1 MKFKTKRLLVFYLV
15 AVLLLTSILP
25 FYRSSIEVRAD
36 TRTVEE
42 QRQSVLNRVTELEN
56 QYTERTVSQ
65 YTLLY
70 NLRIVTEL
78 GMYVKLIDGEASL
91 NFNNSEKN
99 YYCQKYQDLIE
110 KFNSMYSAESSKYK
124 NLTLDTENY
133 YYENI
138 RKNLVEIIPKYLETN
153 LAEIQTSYDGAND
166 DAAKEKVL
174 KDNTVLLSN
183 IYKIIITY
191 QDVQTDLTNLT
202 PLNAD
207 GTSKVFSIV
216 NGENNNETAK
226 SVINNLI
233 TTYSKILTI
242 GKEAYEENLKSIEL
256 SVSDTEDYITEL
268 CDAEVFE
275 GQVVTKES
283 YSLKGAY
290 FAILAA
296 SGTYVPLQSY
306 AGNDT
311 FTRSLIKLASNESTA
326 KNLVNL
332 YNNTKDYRKPLYK
345 REIDSNG
352 NPTGTAKLIT
362 IEEFFDDIR
371 KGNSGA
377 LVAANGKLRFSPED
391 NSWVYYKD
399 ELTDA
404 VTAAVQDSFGTND
417 DTNTQGEE
425 VSTEE
430 GQQTASTQ
438 EITIETLEKNY
449 EQGEKAPI
457 NVGSVNSVTD
467 FQALLVD
474 LIETKEDYDY
484 AQRLNAAATVTNPI
498 TSRFEEDCKKLK
510 SMQGIADF
518 DNPKITDTVGTI
530 LATVLNIKYQKVK
543 LSFAVSKLQMATYAY
558 QAFSQK
564 TGRTCYED
572 AKTYLMTKPIQTY
585 INGLSVLYGG
595 NEISSDN
602 AVSYTEK
609 AIDAANANGI
619 FVYTGELTKNCITL
633 SSGFNKENVKGFSNS
648 TNATFNGIG
657 TKFRYTMA
665 RYEENGF
672 FYPENSERATGSVN
686 KTYNFK
692 TGKLVSDARLFDSI
706 LDPVTVYAEPTNGN
720 ADEGTDEN
728 VNDEQDTINS
738 DVGNGNA
745 GNAEDST
752 IVTEDAEEYD
762 LDNAMYAY
770 EEITDEN
777 VLTQPLLFYS
787 TEYSRAVDNMTT
799 MLMRNIL
806 ENASSLSNIDNMS
819 SRFLYMNCYGDIVT
833 DDNLVI
839 LPGAANP
846 LLYADDAAYN
856 PYTVAFMNN
865 YPSIVVNSENLQFT
879 SKNDVGKY
887 LLMANTTD
895 EDFTDAD
902 VNAYLING
910 NNSVDDTSKIITPKI
925 QREFYTNGVDS
936 INILSTGRY
945 AVSSYTS
952 WKNSDLYEWSSIV
965 MKQTPTVDNRIIF
978 PYDSSNDSDQLV
990 AATITSNLYTYFTKD
1005 AENAGGSGVTS
1016 KLNDNY
1022 ICHNFIFCNSNGTNN
1037 PVGYTKNFQL
1047 QYDTYVKNTLERFT
1061 TQLISLSK
1069 SLIDKITD
1077 IDGVIG
1083 LKDAYTD
1090 PILGNVLSV
1099 VKQVFWPFMLVMAIV
1114 FLAAFMKMRR
1124 DLFETG
1130 ILTVIS
1136 LVVVYLFVNVIPIY
1150 LPMAY
1155 NSVINNVSEVLSYKI
1170 LGTATE
1176 VNDVEDTHVSNVNEN
1191 GDYIDQTT
1199 SLTLYA
1205 VGSKD
1210 FAEFAESLNVDQ
1222 DELVGGRKYVI
1233 DQEAGLYAE
1242 GNKLKIN
1249 ADILFDTLPITGS
1262 VDESGEGTYTLKATK
1277 TVSNNLD
1284 YYVPYYQIVDGFIN
1298 NLNSLAR
1305 IYDIP
1310 RKATTYADS
1319 KTKDSYLIYS
1329 FINSPVFVTPGEY
1342 GQPEVQESN
1351 LSEEEQSRNETVN
1364 ANVESALT
1372 ETFGTGTDFLGIGDL
1387 LYNLDDD
1394 QKKTLWAQTL
1404 KKNGYF
1410 DADWNPKEEN
1420 LNDLVVYVNYQTKKF
1435 IYDIDD
1441 LIGTMSDDAMI
1452 KLISLRALVAFT
1464 QESSQFG
1471 NWLYPY
1477 CINYNEFS
1485 LDDII
1490 RTIYTTSYNAY
1501 VNLDMDI
1508 VNYVGNEL
1516 GWFHLIIFDL
1526 CVILLYVIVSILK
1539 LLVPILYLALAVL
1552 IIVKLF
1558 TQNDIK
1564 TPITGYLKCNIIIFS
1579 LFTIISLC
1587 LVGVSKL
1594 NGNPF
1599 GLYITL
1605 LVLLFCAYILANLLR
1620 ALTHFTDLGNET
1632 INAKVI
1638 GFANKMPFRRNYNDF
1653 VVNTVDVNV
1662 DGNRRTASP
1671 NYESSMYDSYRID
1684 KDVDDY
1690 MEYDDYNNYGND
1702 DIITGIHNRG
1712 GE

>member
-1 MKFKTKRLLVFYLV
+1 MAV
-15 AVLLLTSILP
+15 VLLLTSILP

-70 NLRIVTEL
+70 NLRIITEL

-91 NFNNSEKN
+91 NFNSSEKN
-99 YYCQKYQDLIE
+99 YYCTKYQKLIE
-110 KFNSMYSAESSKYK
+110 KFNSMYSVESTKY
-124 NLTLDTENY
+124 NPLTLDTENY
-133 YYENI
+133 YYENV
-138 RKNLVEIIPKYLETN
+138 RKNLIEVIPKYLEAN
-153 LAEIQTSYDGAND
+153 LAEVQTSYDGASD
-166 DAAKEKVL
+166 DAGKEKVL

-183 IYKIIITY
+183 VYKIIMTY

-216 NGENNNETAK
+216 NGENNETAK
-226 SVINNLI
+226 GVINNLI
-233 TTYSKILTI
+233 TKYSKILTI

-283 YSLKGAY
+283 YTLKGAY

-311 FTRSLIKLASNESTA
+311 FTRSLIKLAPNESTA

-362 IEEFFDDIR
+362 IEEFFDDIK

-377 LVAANGKLRFSPED
+377 LVAANGRLRFSPEA
-391 NSWVYYKD
+391 NAWVYYRD

-417 DTNTQGEE
+417 DTNTKGEE

-430 GQQTASTQ
+430 GQQTAGTQ
-438 EITIETLEKNY
+438 EITIDSLEKNY

-457 NVGSVNSVTD
+457 SNITTNSVTD
-467 FQALLVD
+467 FQKLLVD
-474 LIETKEDYDY
+474 LVETKEDYDY
-484 AQRLNAAATVTNPI
+484 AQRLNASATIVNPI
-498 TSRFEEDCKKLK
+498 TSRFTDDCKKLK
-510 SMQGIADF
+510 SMNGVSNFSD
-518 DNPKITDTVGTI
+518 PKITDTVGTI

-543 LSFAVSKLQMATYAY
+543 ISFAVSKLQMATYAY

-572 AKTYLMTKPIQTY
+572 ATKYLVNKPISTY
-585 INGLSVLYGG
+585 INGLSLIYGG
-595 NEISSDN
+595 NEVSTDN
-602 AVSYTEK
+602 AQSYTEK
-609 AIDAANANGI
+609 AIASTNANGI
-619 FVYTGELTKNCITL
+619 FAYTGEITKNCVVL
-633 SSGFNKENVKGFSNS
+633 SSAFNEKNINGFSKS
-648 TNATFNGIG
+648 TNATFEGVG
-657 TKFRYTMA
+657 TKFKYVISRYKS
-665 RYEENGF
+665 NGF
-672 FYPENSERATGSVN
+672 YYPENTEKASGSVN
-686 KTYNFK
+686 DKEYDFK
-692 TGKLVSDARLFDSI
+692 TGKLVADAGLIDSLFN
-706 LDPVTVYAEPTNGN
+706 PVTVYAEPTSG
-720 ADEGTDEN
+720 D
-728 VNDEQDTINS
+728 VDEQSNDMEQ
-738 DVGNGNA
+738 A
-745 GNAEDST
+745 GQDNQAGQSVVTTEESVVTTEEKSSVVTENAE
-752 IVTEDAEEYD
+752 AND

-770 EEITDEN
+770 DEITDEN
-777 VLTQPLLFYS
+777 ILTQPLFFYS
-787 TEYSRAVDNMTT
+787 TEYSRAVDNLTT

-806 ENASSLSNIDNMS
+806 ENASSLSNIENMS
-819 SRFLYMNCYGDIVT
+819 SRFLYVNCYGDIVT

-846 LLYADDAAYN
+846 LLYTDDSAYN

-887 LLMANTTD
+887 LLMANTKD
-895 EDFTDAD
+895 ENFTDAD
-902 VNAYLING
+902 VTGYLING
-910 NNSVDDTSKIITPKI
+910 NDSVDDTSKVVAPKI

-945 AVSSYTS
+945 AVDSYVT

-978 PYDSSNDSDQLV
+978 PYDSSNDTDQLV
-990 AATITSNLYTYFTKD
+990 AATITSNLYTYFTKE
-1005 AENAGGSGVTS
+1005 AESAGGSGVTS

-1037 PVGYTKNFQL
+1037 PVGYSKNFQL

-1069 SLIDKITD
+1069 SLIDKITS

-1090 PILGNVLSV
+1090 PILGNVLSA
-1099 VKQVFWPFMLVMAIV
+1099 VKQVFWPFMIVMAII

-1130 ILTVIS
+1130 ILTVVS
-1136 LVVVYLFVNVIPIY
+1136 LVVIYLFVNVVPIY

-1155 NSVINNVSEVLSYKI
+1155 NSVINNVSEVLSYKV

-1210 FAEFAESLNVDQ
+1210 FKDFADSLNVSQ
-1222 DELVGGRKYVI
+1222 DDLVGGKKYII
-1233 DQEAGLYAE
+1233 DQASGLYAE

-1249 ADILFDTLPITGS
+1249 ADILFDTLPITGT
-1262 VDESGEGTYTLKATK
+1262 VDESGEGTYTVKATK

-1284 YYVPYYQIVDGFIN
+1284 YYVPYYQIVDGFIE
-1298 NLNSLAR
+1298 NLNSLAK

-1319 KTKDSYLIYS
+1319 KTKDSYLVYS
-1329 FINSPVFVTPGEY
+1329 FVNSPVFVTPGEY
-1342 GQPEVQESN
+1342 KQPEVQESN
-1351 LSEEEQSRNETVN
+1351 LSEDEKAKNDTIN

-1387 LYNLDDD
+1387 LYNLDKD

-1404 KKNGYF
+1404 KKNGYY
-1410 DADWNPKEEN
+1410 DANWVPKEEK

-1435 IYDIDD
+1435 IYDMDD

-1464 QESSQFG
+1464 QEASQYG
-1471 NWLYPY
+1471 SWMYPY

-1485 LDDII
+1485 LGDII

-1508 VNYVGNEL
+1508 VNYVGNDL
-1516 GWFHLIIFDL
+1516 GWFHLVIFDL

-1539 LLVPILYLALAVL
+1539 VLVPVLYLALAVL

-1564 TPITGYLKCNIIIFS
+1564 TPITGYLKCNLIIFS
-1579 LFTIISLC
+1579 LFTIISLS

-1594 NGNPF
+1594 NGNPI
-1599 GLYITL
+1599 GLYVTL
-1605 LVLLFCAYILANLLR
+1605 FVLLFCAYVLANLLR
-1620 ALTHFTDLGNET
+1620 ALVHFTDLGNET

-1638 GFANKMPFRRNYNDF
+1638 GFANKMPFRRSYNDI
-1653 VVNTVDVNV
+1653 VVNSTDVNINGRNQNGV
-1662 DGNRRTASP
+1662 QR
-1671 NYESSMYDSYRID
+1671 YERSLYDSYRID
-1684 KDVDDY
+1684 RDVD
-1690 MEYDDYNNYGND
+1690 EYNDFSRPDNYFTGENDIVTGLHHREIDDL
-1702 DIITGIHNRG
+1702 
-1712 GE
+1712 